1 MTKAKFILMAVR
13 VIVVLVALGLGIW
26 YLSSSIGGASLTY
39 TNMNNFLTAIGA
51 GGDVAN
57 ANGCFLCRYI
67 GELFGVIGTA
77 TDKFWTLIID
87 YVWVLVALGFGLFLF
102 ITTGKYLF
110 DAAKKTTALDG
121 KERKLEF
128 KAWFD
133 KIWKQAVRI
142 LFVGALM
149 GALGMGG
156 TTALR
161 TVSEITIRPV
171 LYIGA
176 ELSMVAT
183 GVNDATQCGALTTN
197 TNTSSDDILNPIL
210 EPFTCVVGNINSVM
224 LAGAAGGFAMMNYA
238 WMGMGGGA
246 FTWIAGLALVIM
258 FLIIGFDLFF
268 QILSV
273 VFKLVFLIIFMPLL
287 LAATAFEGTW
297 KMASGLVKKALGML
311 VSSAVR
317 IIAITLKV
325 VILYATVSY
334 AADAFFP
341 GPYDGYSAILPPL
354 MGQAPKN
361 PDTQTMAVMN
371 VFATCERVGL
381 SDGEMDKDKFKTC
394 FIQQSE
400 MVEAQYPGAFDF
412 LRNGFE
418 FMLLMIGLFAL
429 YYYAVAPRI
438 DKLIPTGIIKLPV
451 PGEDAD
457 VSTGEQFDFG
467 AWTYDLGKKI
477 IHAPV
482 QIAEKISKAMGKD

>member
-1 MTKAKFILMAVR
+1 MKKAQLILIAVR
-13 VIVVLVALGLGIW
+13 VIVVLIALGLGIW
-26 YLSSSIGGASLTY
+26 YLSSSIGGAALTY

-51 GGDVAN
+51 DGDIAN
-57 ANGCFLCRYI
+57 ASGCFMCKYV

-77 TDKFWTLIID
+77 TDKFWALIID
-87 YVWVLVALGFGLFLF
+87 YVWMLVALGFGLFLF
-102 ITTGKYLF
+102 IHTAKYLF

-121 KERKLEF
+121 KEKKLEF
-128 KAWFD
+128 KGWFD
-133 KIWKQAVRI
+133 TVWKQAVRV

-149 GALGMGG
+149 GMLGAGG

-161 TVSEITIRPV
+161 TVSEITITPV

-176 ELSMVAT
+176 ELSMAAS
-183 GVNDATQCGALTTN
+183 GVNDATKCGALDVQN
-197 TNTSSDDILNPIL
+197 ENSADILNPIL
-210 EPFTCVVGNINSVM
+210 QPFTCVVGNINSIM

-273 VFKLVFLIIFMPLL
+273 IFKLVFLIIFLPLL

-297 KMASGLVKKALGML
+297 KLANGLVKKALNML

-325 VILYATVSY
+325 VILYATISY
-334 AADAFFP
+334 AADTYFP
-341 GPYDGYSAILPPL
+341 GPTDGYSAILPPM
-354 MGQAPKN
+354 MGQRPTSQNA
-361 PDTQTMAVMN
+361 QTMAVMN

-381 SDGEMDKDKFKTC
+381 ADGEMDKDKFKDC
-394 FIQQSE
+394 FMQQTQI
-400 MVEAQYPGAFDF
+400 VEAQYPGAFDF

-418 FMLLMIGLFAL
+418 FMLLMLGLFAL

-438 DKLIPTGIIKLPV
+438 DKLIPAGAIKLPI

-482 QIAEKISKAMGKD
+482 QIAEKISKAMDKD